1 MRKIISIASGT
12 LLLACIHTVISAQD
26 KETGKIKGSGNL
38 ITREVS
44 IQPFDELEASGVF
57 ELKLFQGSKE
67 QLKIEAEDNLQDLFE
82 VKNDGSH
89 LKISMKKETHFNAKK
104 TIKVYLTFRNI
115 RSMNLAM
122 VGSVSSDEK
131 LNFTELEIHNNSVG
145 NIKLDLTAQKL
156 NIENNSVGN
165 FTLSGKVENAV
176 IKHNGVGAIR
186 ASDLVV
192 QSMDIEALGVGSAE
206 VNAEKQLKV
215 KDSFL
220 GRVRNRGNATVR
232 RMNKVVI

>member
-1 MRKIISIASGT
+1 
-12 LLLACIHTVISAQD
+12 
-26 KETGKIKGSGNL
+26 
-38 ITREVS
+38 
-44 IQPFDELEASGVF
+44 
-57 ELKLFQGSKE
+57 
-67 QLKIEAEDNLQDLFE
+67 
-82 VKNDGSH
+82 
-89 LKISMKKETHFNAKK
+89 
-104 TIKVYLTFRNI
+104 
-115 RSMNLAM
+115 M

-131 LNFTELEIHNNSVG
+131 LTFTDLKINNKSVG

-176 IKHNGVGAIR
+176 IKHNGVGTIR
-186 ASDLVV
+186 ASDLLV
-192 QSMDIEALGVGSAE
+192 QTMDIETLGVGSAE

-232 RMNKVVI
+232 RMNRVVI

>member
-1 MRKIISIASGT
+1 MRKIFSIASGT
-12 LLLACIHTVISAQD
+12 LLLACVHTGISAQN
-26 KETGKIKGSGNL
+26 KQSEKIKGSGNI
-38 ITREVS
+38 ITRDVS
-44 IQPFDELEASGVF
+44 VQPFDELEASGVF

-82 VKNDGSH
+82 VKIEGSH
-89 LKISMKKETHFNAKK
+89 LKISMKKNAHYDTKK
-104 TIKVYLTFRNI
+104 TMKVYLTFRNLK
-115 RSMNLAM
+115 SMDLAM

-131 LNFTELEIHNNSVG
+131 LNFTELKIDNKSVG
-145 NIKLDLTAQKL
+145 NVKLDLTAQKL

-165 FTLSGKVENAV
+165 FTLSGKVDNAV

-186 ASDLVV
+186 ASDLLV
-192 QSMDIEALGVGSAE
+192 QTMDIEALGVGSAE